1 MAAWACRRYNRQGT
15 REGWQKKPGW
25 TTENRNRTLS
35 ALTDEISLFP
45 VRELRRSLARFDWAI
60 YDMYIFY
67 RKSPMSRI
75 LVDLPEAQVAEL
87 AALVK
92 TERRSRASIIR
103 QAIEAYLAQRKQ
115 ASGTNVFGLWKD
127 RKTDGLAYQQ
137 EIRSEW

>member
-1 MAAWACRRYNRQGT
+1 
-15 REGWQKKPGW
+15 
-25 TTENRNRTLS
+25 
-35 ALTDEISLFP
+35 
-45 VRELRRSLARFDWAI
+45 
-60 YDMYIFY
+60 
-67 RKSPMSRI
+67 MSRI

-92 TERRSRASIIR
+92 TERRSRASVIR

-127 RKTDGLAYQQ
+127 RKTDGLAYQR